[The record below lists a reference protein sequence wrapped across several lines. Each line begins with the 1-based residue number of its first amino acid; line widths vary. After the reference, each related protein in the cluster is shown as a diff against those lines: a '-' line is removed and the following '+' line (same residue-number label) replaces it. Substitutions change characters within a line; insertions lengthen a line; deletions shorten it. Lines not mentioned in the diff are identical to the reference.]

1 MTTMT
6 RRLITAMLVAA
17 CGLGGTQPAAGQDA
31 PLAVTVNVTEEA
43 SISRYAPLVVTP
55 NRPLT
60 ADDGRLAI
68 FLGATD
74 LTAMFVSVGNAL
86 RYTPEVIVLPSG
98 PTELIVYHVPPD
110 SGATWAE
117 LERVPVHVRYRFD
130 VERAAFDPGLSV
142 NNEGQIA
149 QGEFPTPD
157 EPPEHRIYQDFTTQL
172 EAAVDVERRGWRVQT
187 EARVVGVSYREEALR
202 FRQLADKAP
211 NVDLAEYT
219 VQVER
224 GPGAVKLGHV
234 SHGQHPYL
242 IDRFNSRGA
251 MGSVQLGA
259 PLDLSVAVMNGSRV
273 VGWSNPVGLN
283 EPDHRIVSGT
293 LGIELWPRQPGAF
306 RVEGSVLDGSVLP
319 RNGFNQGAVVDAER
333 SRGLGVRVL
342 SAPFGQRLQ
351 VEGGAAQSRFT
362 NPEDPALAGDQDI
375 VAVQPASEVAH
386 YADVSGTLLQQAT
399 LTERLTADLTV
410 RGRRERVPP
419 LYQSVAAYVR
429 PDVLQHT
436 AEVQGRIGAVHAQ
449 YAHQRATDNL
459 DDLTS
464 VLTTHTRQ
472 HAVQAQT
479 ALADLLRLSTAY
491 LPELRYQFDQ
501 THQFGE
507 GLPVDG
513 GFDASHIPDQLTT
526 QHRAETSW
534 RDSRWSL
541 GYGFAHTFQNNRQE
555 GRAEDDFRTVT
566 HGVTLSLRPIRA
578 IDVSA
583 DLDLATDLAE
593 DVTERTRRIGL
604 QAQIQPW
611 SPLTLSATYSPTR
624 TTDNLDL
631 RLQVRERMSVEGSWT
646 FTWRSGERQLVRG
659 QLFVRYSR
667 QESTTRDQRFDLD
680 DASRFWSVNTG
691 FTLSLF

>member
-1 MTTMT
+1 M
-6 RRLITAMLVAA
+6 RRLITAILIVA
-17 CGLGGTQPAAGQDA
+17 CGLGGARSAAGQDA
-31 PLAVTVNVTEEA
+31 PLSVTVNVTDGA
-43 SISRYAPLVVTP
+43 SISRYAPLIVTP

-74 LTAMFVSVGNAL
+74 LTAMFTPTGTAL
-86 RYTPEVIVLPSG
+86 RYTPDVLLPPSG
-98 PTELIVYHVPPD
+98 PTELVVYHVLPD
-110 SGATWAE
+110 SGAAWTE
-117 LERVPVHVRYRFD
+117 LQRVPIRVRYRFD
-130 VERAAFDPGLSV
+130 VEQATFDPGLSLS
-142 NNEGQIA
+142 NEGQIA
-149 QGEFPTPD
+149 QGEFPAPD
-157 EPPEHRIYQDFTTQL
+157 EPPDHRIYQDFTTQL
-172 EAAVDVERRGWRVQT
+172 EVSADVARRGWRLQT
-187 EARVVGVSYREEALR
+187 EARVVGVSYRDEALR
-202 FRQLADKAP
+202 FRELADQAP
-211 NVDLAEYT
+211 SIDLAEYAL
-219 VQVER
+219 QVER
-224 GPGAVKLGHV
+224 GPASATLGHV
-234 SHGQHPYL
+234 SHGRHPYL

-251 MGSVQLGA
+251 TGTVQLGA

-293 LGIELWPRQPGAF
+293 VGIELWPRQPGAF

-319 RNGFNQGAVVDAER
+319 RNGFNRGAVVDAER

-342 SAPFGQRLQ
+342 SAPLGQRLQ
-351 VEGGAAQSRFT
+351 VEGGAARSRFA

-386 YADVSGTLLQQAT
+386 YVDVSGTVLQKAP
-399 LTERLTADLTV
+399 LAERLTADLSV
-410 RGRRERVPP
+410 GGRRERVPP

-436 AEVQGRIGAVHAQ
+436 AEVQGRLGAVHAQ

-479 ALADLLRLSTAY
+479 ALADLLRLQTTY

-513 GFDASHIPDQLTT
+513 GFSASHLPDQRTT
-526 QHRAETSW
+526 QHRAETQW
-534 RDSRWSL
+534 RAARWSL
-541 GYGFAHTFQNNRQE
+541 GYGMAHTLQDNRQE
-555 GRAEDDFRTVT
+555 GRADDDFRTVT

-583 DLDLATDLAE
+583 DLDLDLATDQAE
-593 DVTERTRRIGL
+593 DVTERTRRVGL
-604 QAQIQPW
+604 RAKIQPW
-611 SPLTLSATYSPTR
+611 TPLTLSASYSPTR
-624 TTDNLDL
+624 TTDDLDL
-631 RLQVRERMSVEGSWT
+631 RLQVRERMSVEGSWA
-646 FTWRSGERQLVRG
+646 FTWRSGEQQLVRG

-680 DASRFWSVNTG
+680 DASRFWTVNTG

>member
-1 MTTMT
+1 
-6 RRLITAMLVAA
+6 
-17 CGLGGTQPAAGQDA
+17 
-31 PLAVTVNVTEEA
+31 
-43 SISRYAPLVVTP
+43 
-55 NRPLT
+55 
-60 ADDGRLAI
+60 
-68 FLGATD
+68 
-74 LTAMFVSVGNAL
+74 
-86 RYTPEVIVLPSG
+86 
-98 PTELIVYHVPPD
+98 
-110 SGATWAE
+110 
-117 LERVPVHVRYRFD
+117 
-130 VERAAFDPGLSV
+130 
-142 NNEGQIA
+142 
-149 QGEFPTPD
+149 
-157 EPPEHRIYQDFTTQL
+157 
-172 EAAVDVERRGWRVQT
+172 
-187 EARVVGVSYREEALR
+187 
-202 FRQLADKAP
+202 
-211 NVDLAEYT
+211 
-219 VQVER
+219 
-224 GPGAVKLGHV
+224 
-234 SHGQHPYL
+234 
-242 IDRFNSRGA
+242 
-251 MGSVQLGA
+251 VQLGA

-293 LGIELWPRQPGAF
+293 VGIELWPRQPGTF
-306 RVEGSVLDGSVLP
+306 RVEGSLLDGSVLP

-333 SRGLGVRVL
+333 SRGLGFRML

-351 VEGGAAQSRFT
+351 IEGGAAQSRFT
-362 NPEDPALAGDQDI
+362 NPEDPTLAGDQDV
-375 VAVQPASEVAH
+375 VAVQPATEVAH
-386 YADVSGTLLQQAT
+386 YVDVAGTLLQQAP
-399 LTERLTADLTV
+399 LAERLTADLSV

-436 AEVQGRIGAVHAQ
+436 AEVQGRLGAVHAQ

-459 DDLTS
+459 DNLAS

-472 HAVQAQT
+472 HAAQAQT
-479 ALADLLRLSTAY
+479 DLADLLRLPTAY

-513 GFDASHIPDQLTT
+513 GFNASHIPDQLTT
-526 QHRAETSW
+526 QHRAETQW
-534 RDSRWSL
+534 RGSRWGL
-541 GYGFAHTFQNNRQE
+541 GYGFTHTVQDNRQE
-555 GRAEDDFRTVT
+555 GRADDDFRTVT
-566 HGVTLSLRPIRA
+566 HGVTLNLRPIRA

-583 DLDLATDLAE
+583 DADLDVTTDLAE
-593 DVTERTRRIGL
+593 NLTERTRRIGL

-631 RLQVRERMSVEGSWT
+631 RLQVRERMSVESSWA

-680 DASRFWSVNTG
+680 DASHFWSVNTG

>member
-1 MTTMT
+1 M
-6 RRLITAMLVAA
+6 RRLITAMLIAA
-17 CGLGGTQPAAGQDA
+17 CGLGGARSAAGQDA
-31 PLAVTVNVTEEA
+31 PLSVTVNVTDGA
-43 SISRYAPLVVTP
+43 SVSRYAPLVVTLS
-55 NRPLT
+55 RPLT

-74 LTAMFVSVGNAL
+74 LTAMFTPTGTAL
-86 RYTPEVIVLPSG
+86 RYTPDVLLLPSG
-98 PTELIVYHVPPD
+98 PTELVVYHVLPD
-110 SGATWAE
+110 SGAAWTE
-117 LERVPVHVRYRFD
+117 LQRVPIRVRYRFD
-130 VERAAFDPGLSV
+130 VEQAAFDPGLSLS
-142 NNEGQIA
+142 NEGQIA
-149 QGEFPTPD
+149 QGEFPAPD
-157 EPPEHRIYQDFTTQL
+157 EPPDHRIYQDFTTQL
-172 EAAVDVERRGWRVQT
+172 EVSADVARRGWRLQT
-187 EARVVGVSYREEALR
+187 EVRVVGVSYRDEALR
-202 FRQLADKAP
+202 FRELADQAP
-211 NVDLAEYT
+211 SIDLAEYA
-219 VQVER
+219 VQVEH
-224 GPGAVKLGHV
+224 GPGAVTLGHV
-234 SHGQHPYL
+234 SHGRHPYL

-251 MGSVQLGA
+251 TGTVQLGA

-293 LGIELWPRQPGAF
+293 VGIELWPRQPGAF

-319 RNGFNQGAVVDAER
+319 RNGFNRGAVVDAER

-342 SAPFGQRLQ
+342 SAPLGQRLQ
-351 VEGGAAQSRFT
+351 VEGGAARSRFT
-362 NPEDPALAGDQDI
+362 NPEDPALASDQDI

-386 YADVSGTLLQQAT
+386 YVDVSGTVLQQAT
-399 LTERLTADLTV
+399 LAERLTADLSV
-410 RGRRERVPP
+410 GGRRERVPP

-436 AEVQGRIGAVHAQ
+436 AEVQGRLGAVHAQ

-479 ALADLLRLSTAY
+479 ALADLLRLQTTY

-513 GFDASHIPDQLTT
+513 GFSASHVPDQRTT
-526 QHRAETSW
+526 QHRAKTQW
-534 RDSRWSL
+534 RGSDWGL
-541 GYGFAHTFQNNRQE
+541 GYAFVHTLQDNRQE

-566 HGVTLSLRPIRA
+566 HGVTLSLRPIQA

-583 DLDLATDLAE
+583 DLDLDLATDLAG

-604 QAQIQPW
+604 RAKIQPW
-611 SPLTLSATYSPTR
+611 SPLTLSASYSPTR
-624 TTDNLDL
+624 TTDDLDL
-631 RLQVRERMSVEGSWT
+631 RLQVRERLSVEGSWA
-646 FTWRSGERQLVRG
+646 FTWRSGEQQLVRG

-680 DASRFWSVNTG
+680 DASRFWTVNTG